1 VCVDPVSGLFAGA
14 NVGLSLY
21 GASRQ
26 ASASDKASNFEA
38 MQSLLSAQI
47 ADANARMAM
56 AEASGRMGQVDRKAE
71 GIIGHNRADAAARG
85 VDPNSGSP
93 VLDAA
98 YVAAQAEID
107 KRLIAAQGLN
117 ESASYRYKAAGDTRQ
132 AEQALAAA
140 KYGTGTAWLG
150 GLSGA
155 VRSLSGLKW
164 DSGGGTSG
172 ASSSGRLN
180 LDFLWS

>member
-1 VCVDPVSGLFAGA
+1 MCVDPVSGLLAGA

-26 ASASDKASNFEA
+26 ASAAGKASNFEA
-38 MQSLLSAQI
+38 MQSLLASQI
-47 ADANARMAM
+47 AESNARMAM
-56 AEASGRMGQVDRKAE
+56 VEASGRMGQVDRKAE
-71 GIIGHNRADAAARG
+71 AIIGSNRADAAARG

-98 YVAAQAEID
+98 YVASQAEID
-107 KRLIAAQGLN
+107 KRLIAAQGLS
-117 ESASYRYKAAGDTRQ
+117 EEASFRYRAAGDARQ

-150 GLSGA
+150 GLAGA
-155 VRSLSGLKW
+155 VRGLSGLKW
-164 DSGGGTSG
+164 DSGGGTPG
-172 ASSSGRLN
+172 ASAPGRLN